1 MCGFWKDVGRFIRMW
16 TAQLSSVGYLKKGM
30 KLGEGCTHSY
40 MGRSRNGWR
49 QGDGE
54 YERNMYV
61 SMKFSKT
68 TLNILNNERIKM
80 SMNVCEHY

>member
-1 MCGFWKDVGRFIRMW
+1 MCGFWKDVGRLIRMC

-30 KLGEGCTHSY
+30 KLGEDCTHSY

-54 YERNMYV
+54 YERNMYGHEIL
-61 SMKFSKT
+61 KDY
-68 TLNILNNERIKM
+68 NILNNERIKT
-80 SMNVCEHY
+80 SMDVCEHY

>member
-1 MCGFWKDVGRFIRMW
+1 MW
-16 TAQLSSVGYLKKGM
+16 AAQLSSVGYLKKGM

-40 MGRSRNGWR
+40 GGSRNGWR

-54 YERNMYV
+54 CERNMYM

-68 TLNILNNERIKM
+68 K
-80 SMNVCEHY
+80 